1 MEEVIIYFKNKF
13 AKNTNTSDD
22 QMKKT
27 TVKNTIS
34 DLCEANLKNVGD
46 IFTFEVVPKYLPY
59 VVTVI
64 DEEPLN
70 TKYVISQVS
79 KTLFEVVLKEIE
91 I

>member
-13 AKNTNTSDD
+13 SKNTSTSDD
-22 QMKKT
+22 QMRKT

-34 DLCEANLKNVGD
+34 DLCEENLKNIGD
-46 IFTFEVVPKYLPY
+46 VFTFEVVPKDLPY